1 MTAAIEARGFGW
13 TYRGSTAPALRG
25 VDFVLGRGE
34 VLLVLGP
41 SGSGKSTL
49 ALAIAGLVPHAIPGA
64 ATGTLMVDG
73 LDTATTPA
81 PILGDRV
88 GIVFQDPASGIVL
101 GRVADEVAF
110 GLENRGWPLERMRAR
125 VPAALALAGL
135 AGFEERGTAALSGGE
150 QQRLAIA
157 GALAPEPS
165 IVVLDEP
172 TANLDPPGMASVFDR
187 LAELVAGRDRAVVV
201 VEHRLDAVLPFADRV
216 LVLDGTGAMLAEGP
230 LAETGERWA
239 ADLDRIGAWI
249 PTAWRR
255 HLARPVAAPGP
266 NVASSSDARPAAG
279 RADPTAADTRP
290 TPSVM
295 PAPHLPPA
303 PHVPPA
309 PPVLP
314 ALPAPPVARVDGLS
328 VADPTVAAGPGRRLL
343 ADISF
348 EVHAGERIALVGP
361 NGAGKSSVLLV
372 LAGILAPASGTV
384 RVASPSGEVVDPAR
398 LRASDLADSL
408 ALVFQEPEI
417 AFVGR
422 TVRDEIAAGARPDT
436 GRDALVDGLLDR
448 FDLARYAD
456 RDPHALS
463 RGEQRRLSVAA
474 ASVRDVRLLLLDEP
488 TYGMDRRATDEV
500 VRLIDAARRRGGAQV
515 LATHD
520 PRLLPSCDRVVGLEA
535 GRVVFD
541 GTVAAFLEAPPYEPP
556 GPWRSEAAGGEPAFA
571 EPAAVANDTHEA
583 ASTGEA
589 AVSHPATAPGG
600 TR

>member
-25 VDFVLGRGE
+25 VDLVLGRGE

-49 ALAIAGLVPHAIPGA
+49 ALAIAGLVPHAIPGT
-64 ATGTLMVDG
+64 ATGTLVVDG
-73 LDTATTPA
+73 LDTSTTPA
-81 PILGDRV
+81 PVLGDRV

-101 GRVADEVAF
+101 GRVCDEVAF

-157 GALAPEPS
+157 GALAAEPS

-172 TANLDPPGMASVFDR
+172 TANLDPPGMASVFAR
-187 LAELVAGRDRAVVV
+187 LADLVAGRDRAVII

-230 LAETGERWA
+230 PAETGERWA
-239 ADLDRIGAWI
+239 ADLDRMGAWI

-255 HLARPVAAPGP
+255 HLGRPVVVPGPAAP
-266 NVASSSDARPAAG
+266 SSSGARQA
-279 RADPTAADTRP
+279 
-290 TPSVM
+290 
-295 PAPHLPPA
+295 APHA
-303 PHVPPA
+303 V
-309 PPVLP
+309 
-314 ALPAPPVARVDGLS
+314 PAPPVAFAPPVARLDGLS

-343 ADISF
+343 ADIPF

-372 LAGILAPASGTV
+372 LAGILAPSSGTV
-384 RVASPSGEVVDPAR
+384 RVASPAGEAVDPAR
-398 LRASDLADSL
+398 LRSSDLADSL

-422 TVRDEIAAGARPDT
+422 TVRDEVAAGARPGT

-456 RDPHALS
+456 RDPRALS

-474 ASVRDVRLLLLDEP
+474 ACVREVRLLLLDEP

-500 VRLIDAARRRGGAQV
+500 VRLLDATRRGGAAQV

-520 PRLLPSCDRVVGLEA
+520 PRLLPSCDRVVGLDS

-556 GPWRSEAAGGEPAFA
+556 DPWRLEASGGAPAFA
-571 EPAAVANDTHEA
+571 EPAAAADDVHGA
-583 ASTGEA
+583 ASAGGS
-589 AVSHPATAPGG
+589 AVSRPATAPGG
-600 TR
+600 PR

>member
-1 MTAAIEARGFGW
+1 VTAAIEARGFGW
-13 TYRGSTAPALRG
+13 TYRGSTAPALCG

-49 ALAIAGLVPHAIPGA
+49 ALAIAGLVPHAIPGT
-64 ATGTLMVDG
+64 ATGTLVVDG
-73 LDTATTPA
+73 LNTMTTPA
-81 PILGDRV
+81 PVLGDRV

-110 GLENRGWPLERMRAR
+110 GLENRGWPLDRMRAR

-157 GALAPEPS
+157 GALAAEPS

-216 LVLDGTGAMLAEGP
+216 LILDGTGAMLAGGP
-230 LAETGERWA
+230 PVEMGERWA
-239 ADLDRIGAWI
+239 TDLDRMGAWI

-255 HLARPVAAPGP
+255 HLARPVVVPGP
-266 NVASSSDARPAAG
+266 TPPVAPE
-279 RADPTAADTRP
+279 
-290 TPSVM
+290 
-295 PAPHLPPA
+295 PPA
-303 PHVPPA
+303 SPIA
-309 PPVLP
+309 
-314 ALPAPPVARVDGLS
+314 PAPPVARLDGLS
-328 VADPTVAAGPGRRLL
+328 VADRTVSAGPGRRLL

-348 EVHAGERIALVGP
+348 QVQAGERVALVGP

-372 LAGILAPASGTV
+372 LAGILTPSRGTV
-384 RVASPSGEVVDPAR
+384 RVASPAGGGVDPAR
-398 LRASDLADSL
+398 LRSSDLADSL

-422 TVRDEIAAGARPDT
+422 TVRDEVAAGARPGA
-436 GRDALVDGLLDR
+436 GRDALVDGLLGR
-448 FDLARYAD
+448 FDLARYAE

-474 ASVRDVRLLLLDEP
+474 ACVREVPLLLLDEP

-500 VRLIDAARRRGGAQV
+500 VRLLDAARRGGAAQV

-541 GTVAAFLEAPPYEPP
+541 GTVAAFLDAPPYEPP
-556 GPWRSEAAGGEPAFA
+556 DPWRLQAAGGEPAA
-571 EPAAVANDTHEA
+571 GEPAAAANGMHGA
-583 ASTGEA
+583 ASDGGS
-589 AVSHPATAPGG
+589 AVSRRAPDPSGP
-600 TR
+600 R

>member
-1 MTAAIEARGFGW
+1 VTAAIEAHGFGW

-25 VDFVLGRGE
+25 VDLVLGRGE

-49 ALAIAGLVPHAIPGA
+49 ALAIAGLVPHAIPGT
-64 ATGTLMVDG
+64 ATGTLVVDG

-81 PILGDRV
+81 PVLGDRV

-101 GRVADEVAF
+101 GRVSDEVAF

-135 AGFEERGTAALSGGE
+135 SGFEERGTAALSGGE

-157 GALAPEPS
+157 GALAAEPS

-172 TANLDPPGMASVFDR
+172 TANLDPPGMASVFAR
-187 LAELVAGRDRAVVV
+187 LADLVAGRDRAVVV

-216 LVLDGTGAMLAEGP
+216 LVLDGTGGMLAEGP
-230 LAETGERWA
+230 PAEVGERWA
-239 ADLDRIGAWI
+239 ADLERMGAWI

-255 HLARPVAAPGP
+255 HIGRPFAVPDPGA
-266 NVASSSDARPAAG
+266 ASSPDAGPAAG
-279 RADPTAADTRP
+279 RADPTAAGARP
-290 TPSVM
+290 TPPVLL
-295 PAPHLPPA
+295 AH
-303 PHVPPA
+303 
-309 PPVLP
+309 PVLP
-314 ALPAPPVARVDGLS
+314 VPPVARVDRLS

-348 EVHAGERIALVGP
+348 EVHAGERVALVGP
-361 NGAGKSSVLLV
+361 NGAGKSSLLLA
-372 LAGILAPASGTV
+372 LAGILRPSSGTV
-384 RVASPSGEVVDPAR
+384 RIASPAGGAVDPAR
-398 LRASDLADSL
+398 LRSSDLADSL

-422 TVRDEIAAGARPDT
+422 TVRDEVAAGARLGA
-436 GRDALVDGLLDR
+436 GRDAVVDGLLDR
-448 FDLARYAD
+448 FDLARYAA
-456 RDPHALS
+456 RDPRALS

-474 ASVRDVRLLLLDEP
+474 ACVREVRLLLLDEP
-488 TYGMDRRATDEV
+488 TYGMDRRATDDV
-500 VRLIDAARRRGGAQV
+500 VRLLDAARRGGAAQV

-520 PRLLPSCDRVVGLEA
+520 PRLLPSCDRVVGLDS
-535 GRVVFD
+535 GRIVFD
-541 GTVAAFLEAPPYEPP
+541 GTVTAFLEAPPYEPP

-571 EPAAVANDTHEA
+571 EPAAVASDVHEA

-589 AVSHPATAPGG
+589 AVSHPASAPGG